1 MRVGKDNYTIY
12 IESTCIAQ
20 TQKRL
25 SEHVFFLN
33 DKIFGG
39 KLTVMFLFFKQITQ
53 YFTHSGLQPL
63 PRPYHCYQITQ
74 HVYA

>member
-12 IESTCIAQ
+12 IESVRIAQ

-39 KLTVMFLFFKQITQ
+39 N
-53 YFTHSGLQPL
+53 
-63 PRPYHCYQITQ
+63 
-74 HVYA
+74 

>member
-1 MRVGKDNYTIY
+1 MRVGKDNYT
-12 IESTCIAQ
+12 

-39 KLTVMFLFFKQITQ
+39 KFTVMFLFF
-53 YFTHSGLQPL
+53 
-63 PRPYHCYQITQ
+63 
-74 HVYA
+74 

>member
-12 IESTCIAQ
+12 IESVLHKKK
-20 TQKRL
+20 KRL

-39 KLTVMFLFFKQITQ
+39 KLTVMFLFF
-53 YFTHSGLQPL
+53 
-63 PRPYHCYQITQ
+63 
-74 HVYA
+74 

>member
-12 IESTCIAQ
+12 IESVLHKK
-20 TQKRL
+20 KRL

-39 KLTVMFLFFKQITQ
+39 KLTFLNKSHNISHILGFNPFPAPIIAIK
-53 YFTHSGLQPL
+53 
-63 PRPYHCYQITQ
+63 
-74 HVYA
+74 